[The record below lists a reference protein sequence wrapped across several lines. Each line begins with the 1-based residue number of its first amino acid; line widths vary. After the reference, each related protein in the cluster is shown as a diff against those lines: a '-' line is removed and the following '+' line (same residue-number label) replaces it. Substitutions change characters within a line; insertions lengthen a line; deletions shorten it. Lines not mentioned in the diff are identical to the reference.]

1 LVAGLGFPLWSG
13 GFCKEPE
20 HPRRAEWHRDELG
33 DGSPASIRPK
43 RFSA

>member
-1 LVAGLGFPLWSG
+1 LGLPLWSG

-20 HPRRAEWHRDELG
+20 HPRRAEWHRDDRG
-33 DGSPASIRPK
+33 DGSPASTKPK

>member
-1 LVAGLGFPLWSG
+1 MDIPLWSG

-20 HPRRAEWHRDELG
+20 HPRRAEWHKDECEGGLR
-33 DGSPASIRPK
+33 GSTRPK